1 MAKKNKKG
9 NRIEKF
15 LRGEKGQRFFNF
27 AYSIGA
33 AIVIWGALF
42 KILHLPGGSA
52 LLCVGMGTEIAM
64 FIITAFDR
72 PSKEYAWEQVFPELE
87 HGHNAAHGE
96 EVFEGEGVSAYAGH
110 GRYRGG
116 GGYQPGGAPAYESG
130 GEEIGVDEAA
140 YPEGDEYYEG
150 DTPHYAGGGG
160 YHGGG
165 YPGGGYAGGGGS
177 VIIAGGGGSSVSAEE
192 SAEAS
197 TSESGVA
204 PAAGHGGVIIAG
216 GGGGVVSSGLNIS
229 EEDTNSLKESISKMA
244 AAADQL
250 SQMAELT
257 TATQDYLQRIAGIA
271 DQMTQLQETTA
282 ELNKVSSVLLDSYK
296 AITDNSS
303 SISESSNG
311 YVESMADLN
320 RNIGGLNTIYEIQL
334 KSISSQLESIDRVNR
349 GLKDIRDM
357 YEKSARQSSRYC
369 EETERM
375 TRYMT
380 QLNSVYEKM
389 VTALTI
395 NMYNPM
401 MGPPTAQRNEE
412 FNPYSR
418 DNGNEHQEDEN

>member
-1 MAKKNKKG
+1 MARNNKGRKKG
-9 NRIEKF
+9 F
-15 LRGEKGQRFFNF
+15 LQSEKGQRFFNF

-52 LLCVGMGTEIAM
+52 LLCIGMGTEIMM

-72 PSKEYAWEQVFPELE
+72 PSREYEWEQVFPELDRE
-87 HGHNAAHGE
+87 RREPILDE
-96 EVFEGEGVSAYAGH
+96 EGNVIEPE
-110 GRYRGG
+110 
-116 GGYQPGGAPAYESG
+116 
-130 GEEIGVDEAA
+130 
-140 YPEGDEYYEG
+140 EGDEESRNAYG
-150 DTPHYAGGGG
+150 I
-160 YHGGG
+160 
-165 YPGGGYAGGGGS
+165 GYAGGGGGGGA
-177 VIIAGGGGSSVSAEE
+177 VFYGGGGYAAGEGLEDTPAE
-192 SAEAS
+192 SATGAGG
-197 TSESGVA
+197 SGGA
-204 PAAGHGGVIIAG
+204 VIVAG
-216 GGGGVVSSGLNIS
+216 GGGGLNIT
-229 EEDTNSLKESISKMA
+229 EEDTVSLKDSIAKMA

-257 TATQDYLQRIAGIA
+257 TATQDYLSRIAGIA
-271 DQMTQLQETTA
+271 DQMSQLQQTTA
-282 ELNKVSSVLLDSYK
+282 ELNAVSSILLDSYK
-296 AITDNSS
+296 AITDNSA
-303 SISESSNG
+303 SISESSSG

-320 RNIGGLNTIYEIQL
+320 RNISGLNTIYEIQL

-389 VTALTI
+389 VTAMTI

-401 MGPPTAQRNEE
+401 MGSQQPRSEE
-412 FNPYSR
+412 FNPF
-418 DNGNEHQEDEN
+418 GNRESEADDRQS